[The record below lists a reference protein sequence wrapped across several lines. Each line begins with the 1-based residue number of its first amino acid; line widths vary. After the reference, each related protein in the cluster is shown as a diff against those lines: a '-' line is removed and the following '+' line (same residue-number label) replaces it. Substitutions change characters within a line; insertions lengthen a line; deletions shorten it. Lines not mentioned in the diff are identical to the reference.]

1 MKNTSIFLLIALLCS
16 CSQKETGIHPD
27 LTTITEA
34 VYGTATVV
42 PKDAYTVYSPV
53 NGIIDQSN
61 LEEGALVKQGDE
73 LFSIGKQRA
82 ALEKKKAN
90 QNYARA
96 RESYQGE
103 AAILKEMDERLKSAE
118 LNLVNDSVNYARQ
131 ARLWEQNI
139 GSRQAFEMTEL
150 KFQTSRNQVTELSK
164 AYERTRR
171 DLADQVAIASTALE
185 ISGQQYGEYITRAE
199 ISGTVYEV
207 LKQVGESVTTQTAVA
222 RIGSTDDFI
231 IELLIDEVDIARV
244 RTGQSVVLILDAYP
258 GKPFEAKISRILPHK
273 DQRSQTFTVEAVFT
287 ISPERLYDGLSGES
301 NIIISRREN
310 TMTLPNEFIGPGN
323 TVITEDGERQ
333 VVTGISDLRYTEIIS
348 GIDTNTM
355 IFQAQ

>member
-1 MKNTSIFLLIALLCS
+1 MKISTIFFLVILLGS
-16 CSQKETGIHPD
+16 CSQEETGIRPD
-27 LTTITEA
+27 LSTITEA

-53 NGIIDQSN
+53 NGIIDHSN
-61 LEEGALVKQGDE
+61 LEEGALVNQGDE
-73 LFSIGKQRA
+73 LFSIGNHRA
-82 ALEKKKAN
+82 ELEKKKAK
-90 QNYARA
+90 QSYVRA

-103 AAILKEMDERLKSAE
+103 VAILNEMDERIESAA
-118 LNLVNDSVNYARQ
+118 LSLANDSVNYARQ
-131 ARLWEQNI
+131 SRLWQQNI
-139 GSRQAFEMTEL
+139 GSRQAFEMAEL
-150 KFQTSRNQVTELSK
+150 KFNTSRNQVNELRK

-171 DLADQVAIASTALE
+171 DLADQFAIAGTALE

-244 RTGQSVVLILDAYP
+244 RTGQSAVLILDAYP
-258 GKPFEAKISRILPHK
+258 DKPFEAEISRILPHK
-273 DQRSQTFTVEAVFT
+273 DERSQTFTVEAVFT
-287 ISPERLYDGLSGES
+287 TSPERLYDGLSGEA
-301 NIIISRREN
+301 NIVISRREN
-310 TMTLPNEFIGPGN
+310 TMTLPSEFIGPDN
-323 TVITEDGERQ
+323 KVITADGERQ
-333 VVTGISDLRYTEIIS
+333 VITGISDLRYTEIIS
-348 GIDTNTM
+348 GIDTSTV